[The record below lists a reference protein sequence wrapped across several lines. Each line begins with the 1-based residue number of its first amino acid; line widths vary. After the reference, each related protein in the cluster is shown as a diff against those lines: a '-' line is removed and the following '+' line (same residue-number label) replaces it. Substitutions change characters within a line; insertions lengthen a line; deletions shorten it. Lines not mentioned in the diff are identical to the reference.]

1 MARVPF
7 EPQSN
12 TLIFCRDCLVR
23 DPEEAHCLGRDD
35 YKNYSSPK
43 NAARVKTKLAQ
54 AAYWDGYH
62 SQRRREDAEDRRTER
77 EMREIERARRERERQ
92 DQRYWNTRP
101 PREGRIARDGRLV
114 IRFTPR

>member
-1 MARVPF
+1 M
-7 EPQSN
+7 
-12 TLIFCRDCLVR
+12 
-23 DPEEAHCLGRDD
+23 GRDD

-43 NAARVKTKLAQ
+43 NAARVKTKMAQ